1 MAKIKM
7 ENQQNVTQS
16 ESLKPQ
22 ILHVAQSEPQVE
34 HSVRMRIIEKTNL
47 RIFKTQAFL
56 RQSI

>member
-1 MAKIKM
+1 MLKLGVA
-7 ENQQNVTQS
+7 QNVAQS
-16 ESLKPQ
+16 EPHEPQ